1 MSESTY
7 IYPNYGSG
15 NSGVTGPGHA
25 LPMATPQVMGN
36 NEAVAH
42 TAWEALSLTGCN
54 CATGVRIKN
63 YGTNA
68 AYIMYAQQLPAAID
82 KGYMLEEG
90 EEVFLEARDLNN
102 VFARGVAGSATL
114 TFIAS

>member
-1 MSESTY
+1 
-7 IYPNYGSG
+7 
-15 NSGVTGPGHA
+15 
-25 LPMATPQVMGN
+25 MATPQVMGN

-63 YGTNA
+63 YGA
-68 AYIMYAQQLPAAID
+68 ESAYILYAQALPAAID
-82 KGYMLEEG
+82 KGFILETG
-90 EEVFLEARDLNN
+90 EETFLEVRDLNQ